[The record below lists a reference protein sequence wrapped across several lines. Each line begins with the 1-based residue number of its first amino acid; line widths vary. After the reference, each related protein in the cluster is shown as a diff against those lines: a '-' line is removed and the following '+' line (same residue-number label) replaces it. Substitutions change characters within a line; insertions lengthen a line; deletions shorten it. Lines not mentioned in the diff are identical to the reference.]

1 MSKAIKL
8 EYLRFFYFKLNILFL
23 LLATVC
29 LSIPTKGHTET
40 LNWSLGLH
48 CKSNLPDPR
57 LDSFFIVEEKKQ
69 FIRVAQFNN
78 DMVYFST
85 PPIELSITPKEFYNR
100 PEGLTINRETLVM
113 KWRNSKKMCFLKDIE
128 SLEELAHQHLL
139 LLLKDNKL

>member
-1 MSKAIKL
+1 MAKAMKL
-8 EYLRFFYFKLNILFL
+8 EYLKFFYLKQSILFL

-29 LSIPTKGHTET
+29 FPIPTKAQAET
-40 LNWSLGLH
+40 LNWSVGLH

-78 DMVYFST
+78 DMVDFST

-113 KWRNSKKMCFLKDIE
+113 KWRNSKKMCYLKDIE

>member
-1 MSKAIKL
+1 MSKAMKL
-8 EYLRFFYFKLNILFL
+8 EYLKFFYFKQIILFL
-23 LLATVC
+23 LLAIVC
-29 LSIPTKGHTET
+29 FPITTKGEVET
-40 LNWSLGLH
+40 LNWSVGLH

-78 DMVYFST
+78 DMVDFST

>member
-8 EYLRFFYFKLNILFL
+8 EYLRFFYFKLGILFL
-23 LLATVC
+23 LLATVF
-29 LSIPTKGHTET
+29 LFIPRKGHTET

-78 DMVYFST
+78 DMVDFST

>member
-1 MSKAIKL
+1 MSKAMKL
-8 EYLRFFYFKLNILFL
+8 EYLKFFYFKQSILFL

-29 LSIPTKGHTET
+29 FPIPTKGQAET
-40 LNWSLGLH
+40 LNWSVGLH

-78 DMVYFST
+78 DMVDFST

>member
-1 MSKAIKL
+1 MSGVSKL
-8 EYLRFFYFKLNILFL
+8 EYLKLCCFERSALFL
-23 LLATVC
+23 LLATIC
-29 LSIPTKGHTET
+29 LSVPTVGQSET
-40 LNWSLGLH
+40 LKWSVGLH

-57 LDSFFIVEEKKQ
+57 LDSFFIVEEEKR

-78 DMVYFST
+78 DMVNFSS

-113 KWRNSKKMCFLKDIE
+113 KWRNSKKMCYLKDIF
-128 SLEELAHQHLL
+128 SLEQLARQHLL

>member
-1 MSKAIKL
+1 MSEAMKL
-8 EYLRFFYFKLNILFL
+8 EYLKFFYFKKSILFL
-23 LLATVC
+23 LLAIVC
-29 LSIPTKGHTET
+29 FSFPTKGQAET
-40 LNWSLGLH
+40 LNWSVGLH

-57 LDSFFIVEEKKQ
+57 LDSFFIVDEKKQ

-78 DMVYFST
+78 DMVNFST

-113 KWRNSKKMCFLKDIE
+113 KWRNSKKMCYLKDIE